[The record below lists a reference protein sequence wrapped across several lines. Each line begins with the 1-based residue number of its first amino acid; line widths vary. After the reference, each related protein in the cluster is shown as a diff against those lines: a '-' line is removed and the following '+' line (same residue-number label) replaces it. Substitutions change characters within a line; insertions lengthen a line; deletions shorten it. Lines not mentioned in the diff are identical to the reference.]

1 MWEDV
6 FGQMLSVVAPI
17 VLSLVGA
24 LMLYGISYVRKKV
37 VDLDQAIIRD
47 NLEAALRQADLVA
60 RDAIRATNQVFVDD
74 IKDREGKLSPDQ
86 IQEAMQKSVSYF
98 TDHMFQHSKDI
109 LQWGFGPIEEWI
121 TGYIEARIP
130 EVKQENQIRQ
140 RVLEMAS
147 PK

>member
-98 TDHMFQHSKDI
+98 TDHMLEYSKDI